1 MGKTKNLYK
10 FCFDN
15 QVHAF
20 HFLSQV
26 LEDNVGAWGYIDYFT
41 VFIMGD
47 IVITDN
53 ITLDG
58 LETMNCF
65 SELRSTICGK

>member
-1 MGKTKNLYK
+1 MKNLYK

-15 QVHAF
+15 QIHAF
-20 HFLSQV
+20 QFLSCV

-41 VFIMGD
+41 AYIMGD

-53 ITLDG
+53 ISLEG
-58 LETMNCF
+58 LVTMNCF
-65 SELRSTICGK
+65 SELRSAICGK